1 MYFCSERVKME
12 VNAVEEKCDRRIE
25 LLTQSIKKTRKRARI
40 ERIEEDDEEWVP
52 SVLLHAEQTK
62 VKVRE
67 LESCSSGS
75 FLGDPGA
82 DSGTEDENQNGR
94 KFDEQKYERK
104 IRAPGDKLFTHQF
117 QTAEKFSAQSG
128 ASIRS

>member
-1 MYFCSERVKME
+1 ME

-40 ERIEEDDEEWVP
+40 EPIEEDDEEWVP

-75 FLGDPGA
+75 FLAG
-82 DSGTEDENQNGR
+82 NV
-94 KFDEQKYERK
+94 K
-104 IRAPGDKLFTHQF
+104 RAVKPQVY
-117 QTAEKFSAQSG
+117 QSLCG
-128 ASIRS
+128 GLCF